1 MSDVIKQLAN
11 ELSSTLLQ
19 LEQVKRER
27 DAYLQL
33 HVETTQLLADARAKL
48 VQHQRE
54 SVDKLKRAI
63 ERVDRLQAES
73 AKRDEAY
80 RQLEGWIAELK
91 AKATRREEQS
101 AKQDNYVAD
110 HIWNMMEKS
119 PYGRN

>member
-1 MSDVIKQLAN
+1 MSDVIKQLAD

-80 RQLEGWIAELK
+80 RQLEGLIAELK
-91 AKATRREEQS
+91 VMATRREEQS
-101 AKQDNYVAD
+101 AKQDNDVAD
-110 HIWNMMEKS
+110 HIWKMMEKS